1 VGGGNGPLLGKFNQI
16 GIKINFMEILFPVAE
31 GEFFY
36 FAQAEGRV
44 AEESAAEGSV
54 AKESAAVPFSAR
66 LDALDKQQSAKK
78 ILILRRG

>member
-1 VGGGNGPLLGKFNQI
+1 MGGGKGPLLGKFNQI

-36 FAQAEGRV
+36 FAQAEGSV
-44 AEESAAEGSV
+44 AEESAA
-54 AKESAAVPFSAR
+54 ATFSAWF
-66 LDALDKQQSAKK
+66 DALDRQQAAEK